1 MIQLSINYTYHSK
14 ALRDVGRFRLIQGYL
29 PLPHPRWPDQRH
41 KPSEKLKQNS
51 QDAPPDNT
59 TGLLLFSQFSS
70 TQSIKEE
77 REKKKVPEIE
87 DAKKAEI
94 CKLYSWP

>member
-1 MIQLSINYTYHSK
+1 MQLPINYTYHSK
-14 ALRDVGRFRLIQGYL
+14 ALRDVGSFRLIQGYV
-29 PLPHPRWPDQRH
+29 PLPHPCWPDQRH

-51 QDAPPDNT
+51 QDAAPDNT
-59 TGLLLFSQFSS
+59 TGLLLFSQFPS

-94 CKLYSWP
+94 RKLYSWP

>member
-1 MIQLSINYTYHSK
+1 MQLPINQTYHSK
-14 ALRDVGRFRLIQGYL
+14 ALRDVGSFCLIQGYV
-29 PLPHPRWPDQRH
+29 PLSHPRWPDQRH

-51 QDAPPDNT
+51 QVTPPDNT

-77 REKKKVPEIE
+77 RKKKVPEIE